1 MKNEKCS
8 RSPDWCR
15 RVGSTTS
22 PLTRQTH
29 SYTLF
34 SLDVSLIVTQRG
46 AGDGVVFLFPPLSQ
60 PSVRLSLSALVLSL

>member
-34 SLDVSLIVTQRG
+34 SLDVSLIVTLRG

-60 PSVRLSLSALVLSL
+60 PPHALSALVLSL